1 MAEKVGGRLT
11 HQMDPQPDIRAPDI
25 TPLELGEENQSITFC
40 QIPSGNF
47 LYRNRSLPKYEA
59 EVTGTRGEH
68 MTSGC
73 GACGRDQNSAVDSE
87 AEHGSEIC
95 AYKPLYAA

>member
-1 MAEKVGGRLT
+1 
-11 HQMDPQPDIRAPDI
+11 
-25 TPLELGEENQSITFC
+25 
-40 QIPSGNF
+40 
-47 LYRNRSLPKYEA
+47 
-59 EVTGTRGEH
+59 